1 MNVNSLVQNVT
12 RIKSEITINASVSV
26 TTLKNIMCA
35 KKVIFETL
43 VDVAVNNHT

>member
-26 TTLKNIMCA
+26 TMLKNIMCA

-43 VDVAVNNHT
+43 VDAVVNNHT